1 MRGSTGRWVTLA
13 LLTATVAITAA
24 WLDARY
30 GWITVAFDLVSRQFF
45 EVSPI
50 AKVRRPS
57 QLVLV
62 RWHLAIGSVLAVV
75 GLLLAT
81 RLGRHGRWWI
91 AIFGIGYLVRAVIWI
106 WGSNLP
112 LVPGDSCH
120 YIEVATSV
128 LRGEG
133 PVKHYVE
140 SFFRDYWRIRENKGA
155 LDDWATPLDAYVL
168 AGFFRLAGLGPTAPL
183 EARLAVAKACSFIL
197 NLLALPVL
205 YVFARRR
212 YDSKV
217 ALGAM
222 AVLAV
227 LPVHAI
233 YAGFVLRESLVTV
246 LSILAVW
253 TLTEIWHAGPVGWR
267 SLGWALVAGLCGG
280 LAVLARTTA
289 LAILAGAGL
298 FTLAAYGRKRVI
310 ELALLAAIAVA
321 VCLPW
326 AWATLHEYES
336 PFYSYTQY
344 FEYNFTWVIH
354 HYDKGNTL
362 PSEFYTWENL
372 PEIVRVKFKS
382 LLLIVVYSTMI
393 LGLPMVVGYFR
404 RLRVRGRPGRETDLL
419 VATIFVVF
427 VLATLKSVADVNQV
441 AQLGRYYVPVFVL
454 VLPAA
459 VAGLYE
465 WLESL
470 RDGRRIAPWLAI
482 IYCALVWADPTW
494 AFDASWLVKPYQV
507 HWPALEA
514 AAEWI
519 EANPA
524 LVPPEARIMTWLP
537 WELRVLTDR
546 TIVPK
551 PALALTGSSVS
562 ELRVLSDR
570 ATVLLPRNF
579 RLRRIQEVILQYRVT
594 HFLWGS
600 FEPPPFYEVNPEL
613 WANEL
618 SELRAALDLT
628 DERELYRTTGGLPY
642 PVRLYRI
649 H

>member
-1 MRGSTGRWVTLA
+1 MRGSSGRWVALA
-13 LLTATVAITAA
+13 LLTATVAVAAA
-24 WLDARY
+24 WLDAQFE
-30 GWITVAFDLVSRQFF
+30 WITVAFDLVSRQFF

-50 AKVRRPS
+50 ARVRRPS

-62 RWHLAIGSVLAVV
+62 RWHLAAGSVLVV
-75 GLLLAT
+75 AGLLAAS
-81 RLGRHGRWWI
+81 RLNRHGRLWI
-91 AIFGIGYLVRAVIWI
+91 TIFGVGYLIRALIWI
-106 WGSNLP
+106 LGSNLP

-140 SFFRDYWRIRENKGA
+140 SFFRDYWRIRENQGV
-155 LDDWATPLDAYVL
+155 LDDWATPLDAYVR
-168 AGFFRLAGLGPTAPL
+168 AGFFRLAGLGPASPL
-183 EARLAVAKACSFIL
+183 AERLAVAKACSFIL

-212 YDSKV
+212 YDSRV

-233 YAGFVLRESLVTV
+233 YAGFILRESLVTL

-253 TLTEIWHAGPVGWR
+253 TLSETWQTERIGWK
-267 SLGWALVAGLCGG
+267 SLAWALLAGLLGG

-289 LAILAGAGL
+289 LALLAGSGL
-298 FTLAAYGRKRVI
+298 FALVVHGRKRPA
-310 ELALLAAIAVA
+310 ELFLWAGIAAL

-326 AWATLHEYES
+326 AWVTLHEYES
-336 PFYSYTQY
+336 PFFSYTQY
-344 FEYNFTWVIH
+344 FEYNFSWMIH

-362 PSEFYTWENL
+362 PSQFYTWENL

-382 LLLIVVYSTMI
+382 LFLIPVYSTMI
-393 LGLPMVVGYFR
+393 LGLPVVAGYFR
-404 RLRVRGRPGRETDLL
+404 ALRMRESPGRQTDLL
-419 VATIFVVF
+419 VAGIFLVF

-441 AQLGRYYVPVFVL
+441 AELGRYYVPVFVL
-454 VLPAA
+454 MLPTA
-459 VAGLYE
+459 VSGLLG
-465 WLESL
+465 WLDSIKDAS
-470 RDGRRIAPWLAI
+470 RVAPWLAVA
-482 IYCALVWADPTW
+482 YCAIVWATPSW
-494 AFDASWLVKPYQV
+494 AHDASWLVKPYQV

-514 AAEWI
+514 AGEWI
-519 EANPA
+519 EANPDK
-524 LVPPEARIMTWLP
+524 VPRQARIMTWLP
-537 WELRVLTDR
+537 WELRVISDR
-546 TIVPK
+546 T
-551 PALALTGSSVS
+551 
-562 ELRVLSDR
+562 
-570 ATVLLPRNF
+570 TVLLPRSF

-618 SELRAALDLT
+618 HELRAALELT
-628 DERELYRTTGGLPY
+628 DERELYRTTGGLPF

>member
-13 LLTATVAITAA
+13 LLVATVAVAGA
-24 WLDARY
+24 WLDSRY
-30 GWITVAFDLVSRQFF
+30 EWITVAFDLVSRQFF
-45 EVSPI
+45 EVSPV
-50 AKVRRPS
+50 ARVRRPS

-62 RWHLAIGSVLAVV
+62 RWHLAIGSILAVA
-75 GLLLAT
+75 GMLLST
-81 RLGRHGRWWI
+81 RLGRHGRWWV
-91 AIFGIGYLVRAVIWI
+91 AIFGIGYGVRALIWV
-106 WGSNLP
+106 WASNLP

-140 SFFRDYWRIRENKGA
+140 SFFRDYWRIRENQGV

-168 AGFFRLAGLGPTAPL
+168 AGFFRLAGLGPHASVD
-183 EARLAVAKACSFIL
+183 ARFAVAKTCSFIL
-197 NLLALPVL
+197 NLLALPIL

-212 YDSKV
+212 YDSRI

-246 LSILAVW
+246 LAILAVW
-253 TLTEIWHAGPVGWR
+253 TFTEIWQSGR
-267 SLGWALVAGLCGG
+267 LGWKSLAWAVVAGLCGG
-280 LAVLARTTA
+280 LTVLARTTG

-298 FTLAAYGRKRVI
+298 LAAVKHGRKRPI
-310 ELALLAAIAVA
+310 ELLLWAATGAL

-326 AWATLHEYES
+326 AVATLQEYEQ

-344 FEYNFTWVIH
+344 FEYNFSWVIH
-354 HYDKGNTL
+354 HYEKGNTQ
-362 PSEFYTWENL
+362 PSQFYTWENL
-372 PEIVRVKFKS
+372 PEIVRVKVKS
-382 LLLIVVYSTMI
+382 LLLITVYSTMI
-393 LGLPMVVGYFR
+393 LGLPIVAGYFR
-404 RLRVRGRPGRETDLL
+404 RLRVRGGPGRETDLM

-454 VLPAA
+454 MLPTA
-459 VAGLYE
+459 VAGLLE

-470 RDGRRIAPWLAI
+470 REGRRVAPWLAI
-482 IYCALVWADPTW
+482 IYCGLVWSDPTW
-494 AFDASWLVKPYQV
+494 AHDASWLVKPYQV

-514 AAEWI
+514 AGQWI
-519 EANPA
+519 KDNPDKM
-524 LVPPEARIMTWLP
+524 PPKARIMTWLP
-537 WELRVLTDR
+537 WELRVLSDR
-546 TIVPK
+546 T
-551 PALALTGSSVS
+551 
-562 ELRVLSDR
+562 
-570 ATVLLPRNF
+570 TVLLPRSF
-579 RLRRIQEVILQYRVT
+579 RLRRIQEVILEYRVT

-618 SELRAALDLT
+618 HELRAALELT